1 VIAMDITIH
10 SSFLPHTDPDASLAF
25 YRDTLGFEVRNDV
38 GYGGMRWITV
48 GPAEQ
53 PGTSIVLY
61 PPGADPGITDDER
74 RTIVEMMAK
83 GTYGIVVLA
92 TKDLDG
98 TFERLQAGDAEVVQE
113 PTEQP
118 YGIRDCAFRDPA
130 GNMVRIN
137 ELPDLH
143 GRHRA
148 GGRGCGNPGQ
158 HSLPSSEDAEV
169 GLVLAQVLVAADGRD
184 RRPVPRRLDRL
195 DGRGHR
201 RGGPDRVGR
210 LPRPG
215 PHRRQEGVRSGG
227 IVLVV
232 GGPGVGGATGDGRER
247 LLVRWPLGVG
257 EAQVGQVHPG
267 RVAQAV
273 DPAAHS
279 GGDAAVALVPPAD
292 QLAGVPDAAVVDL
305 DRLRLPGEHPRRLV
319 HRHVADCKRAG
330 TLRREGARVPETRV
344 TGRSRVPSGCPVGVV

>member
-53 PGTSIVLY
+53 PRTSIVLY

-137 ELPDLH
+137 ELP
-143 GRHRA
+143 
-148 GGRGCGNPGQ
+148 
-158 HSLPSSEDAEV
+158 
-169 GLVLAQVLVAADGRD
+169 
-184 RRPVPRRLDRL
+184 
-195 DGRGHR
+195 
-201 RGGPDRVGR
+201 
-210 LPRPG
+210 
-215 PHRRQEGVRSGG
+215 
-227 IVLVV
+227 
-232 GGPGVGGATGDGRER
+232 
-247 LLVRWPLGVG
+247 
-257 EAQVGQVHPG
+257 
-267 RVAQAV
+267 
-273 DPAAHS
+273 
-279 GGDAAVALVPPAD
+279 
-292 QLAGVPDAAVVDL
+292 
-305 DRLRLPGEHPRRLV
+305 
-319 HRHVADCKRAG
+319 
-330 TLRREGARVPETRV
+330 
-344 TGRSRVPSGCPVGVV
+344 